1 MLLTI
6 LLFQQFKIL
15 LHSAQFLVYIIYLY
29 FIYLHQTVHI
39 FYLTFH
45 LVVNPIILP
54 RTHLSVYQSFYL
66 SINPYIYLSFTHHLS
81 IYLSKHHSFLHIISV
96 CCPSVYHPS
105 ICLSFTHSSICL
117 SLTHTSVRL
126 FVRLSNKLFII
137 TSVSQSVSHSKQIDG
152 WIDIWMNVIRPSSIY
167 QFIHLSMICP
177 FIYLSQLNIL
187 YLFYYSLYYQIFV
200 FKVSFSSML

>member
-6 LLFQQFKIL
+6 LLFQHFKIL
-15 LHSAQFLVYIIYLY
+15 LHSAQFLVYIIMYI
-29 FIYLHQTVHI
+29 FIHQTVHI

-54 RTHLSVYQSFYL
+54 YIYL
-66 SINPYIYLSFTHHLS
+66 YINPSICPSIHIIIYLSFTHHLS